1 MSLTFS
7 LYAYACLFSCK
18 RSCRHCF
25 ADLLAPIFFSF
36 NGGFGI
42 TPGGV
47 GGGGGGQGPQG
58 DGGVGTSDAGEDR
71 LYSVSFHN
79 KNTT

>member
-1 MSLTFS
+1 MSRNSGSLLKPITYPS
-7 LYAYACLFSCK
+7 LYSAC
-18 RSCRHCF
+18 
-25 ADLLAPIFFSF
+25 
-36 NGGFGI
+36 GFGI

-47 GGGGGGQGPQG
+47 GGAGGGQGPQG